1 MPSLISGYEY
11 DIFISY
17 RQKDNKYDG
26 WVTEFV
32 ANLRKELEATFKEDV
47 SIYFDENPH
56 DGLLETHD
64 VDDSLKKKLK
74 CLIFIPILSR
84 TYCDPNCFAWQ
95 NEFRAFNQI
104 ASADELGP
112 VITLRSGNITG
123 RVLPI
128 RIHELD
134 SDDVQLVENE
144 LKRKLRPVDFI
155 YTAPGVN
162 RPLRPHEDNPKE
174 NLEKTYY
181 RDQINKVANFIDE
194 IIDSITAQP
203 RSVEKPARN
212 RDTSFIKDEIESKS
226 IWKEFQRRNV
236 FRAIVT
242 YVLMAAVVL
251 QLTVIA
257 TDLLSLSPSWIK
269 FVGGILIV
277 GFPLSIIFAWL
288 FEFSPAGIIRTTSA
302 ESVTNPYL
310 PEQRKPFTGKLII
323 SGLVLLI
330 VFQYLYFN
338 FVRDREL
345 LIDSTLEKSIAV
357 IPFENRG
364 DAVYEYFTDGLTEDI
379 NVQLSKIEELRVV
392 APAAV
397 QSYKGLSLSNAE
409 IAKELGVSYILTGSI
424 EQQGNQIRIA
434 PQLIDGLTNKY
445 IWGEIYN
452 RNIRDVFEVQSE
464 IAQRI
469 ADILKVKISTVEMK
483 KITRKSTDN
492 LTAYDHYLKGRSH
505 YQKYQPHEN
514 ELAIVQ
520 FKLAIEKAPDYALAW
535 AGLGDAYNQSYR
547 RFKNLSWIDSALI
560 ASKKAI
566 EIDSTLSEGYKS
578 LGSAYYYLNRFDE
591 STELMK
597 RAVAL
602 NPSNV
607 AAVGNLGTNY
617 FVSGELLEALRL
629 QKKSAGLN
637 PRNYIPYQI
646 IGFIYR
652 LMGDLNNAEVWLIR
666 SAEIQPAFDTYEA
679 LAYVYVCQG
688 RREEALSLIPKVFL
702 LEEND
707 PIITEIAGVIAHFA
721 NDPKEAKKYFEQNL
735 TKYPVINTDPEFT
748 TAINLGQ
755 ILLQEG
761 NKTDSEILLSNAM
774 DINMAEWQKGTQDR
788 HIPFNIAS
796 IFAIRGKRNEAIQ
809 WLQKSINANWID
821 YAMVTHG
828 PTFAGMRNDPEL
840 KRTIQPVV
848 SKMES
853 LRLQAEKL

>member
-1 MPSLISGYEY
+1 MPSLVPGFEY

-155 YTAPGVN
+155 YKAPGVN
-162 RPLRPHEDNPKE
+162 RPLRPLEDNPKE

-257 TDLLSLSPSWIK
+257 TDLLSLSHSWIK

-338 FVRDREL
+338 FVRDQGVA
-345 LIDSTLEKSIAV
+345 IGTTEKSIAV
-357 IPFENRG
+357 VSFENRG
-364 DAVYEYFTDGLTEDI
+364 DAVYEYFADGLTEDI
-379 NVQLSKIEELRVV
+379 NAQLSKIDELRVIS
-392 APAAV
+392 PRAA
-397 QSYKGLSLSNAE
+397 QAYKGTDLTYE
-409 IAKELGVSYILTGSI
+409 QIANELGVSYILTGTI
-424 EQQGNQIRIA
+424 QQSESQIRVA
-434 PQLIDGLTNKY
+434 PQLIDGRTNKY
-445 IWGEIYN
+445 LWGEIYN
-452 RNIRDVFEVQSE
+452 RDIKDVFKVQME

-469 ADILKVKISTVEMK
+469 ADILKIKLSDAEKDMMNKQPTE
-483 KITRKSTDN
+483 N
-492 LTAYDHYLKGRSH
+492 LTAYDYYLRGRNHYYR
-505 YQKYQPHEN
+505 YTQTEN
-514 ELAIVQ
+514 D
-520 FKLAIEKAPDYALAW
+520 LAIEQFKNAITIAPDFALAW
-535 AGLGDAYNQSYR
+535 AGLGDAYNQAYGR
-547 RFKNLSWIDSALI
+547 YNKGTHWIDSAI
-560 ASKKAI
+560 VASDKAI
-566 EIDSTLSEGYKS
+566 QLDSTVSEGYKS
-578 LGSAYYYLNRFDE
+578 LGSAYYYMNLFEKSDA
-591 STELMK
+591 LMK
-597 RAVAL
+597 KAVEL
-602 NPSNV
+602 NPNNV
-607 AAVGNLGTNY
+607 AAIGNLGSNY
-617 FVSGELLEALRL
+617 FVKGDLIEAFRY

-637 PRNYIPYQI
+637 PKNHIPYQI
-646 IGFIYR
+646 IGWIYR
-652 LMGDLNNAEVWLIR
+652 LLGDLQ
-666 SAEIQPAFDTYEA
+666 SAEKWLERSLELKPEYDTYEH
-679 LAYVYVCQG
+679 LAYVYVCQD
-688 RREEALSLIPKVFL
+688 RLDKALALIPKVIS

-707 PIITEIAGVIAHFA
+707 PLVIETAGLIAHFA
-721 NDPKEAKKYFEQNL
+721 KNTQTAKKYFELNL
-735 TKYPVINTDPEFT
+735 NLHPYVNTDHGFT
-748 TAINLGQ
+748 TTIHLGQ
-755 ILLQEG
+755 ILLREG
-761 NKTDSEILLSNAM
+761 NKIDSEILLSNAM
-774 DINMAEWQKGTQDR
+774 DINLSEWKKGTQDR
-788 HIPFNIAS
+788 HVPFNIAG
-796 IFAIRGKRNEAIQ
+796 IYAIRGKKKEALH
-809 WLQKSINANWID
+809 WLQIAIDYKWID
-821 YAMVTHG
+821 YAMITHG
-828 PTFAGMRNDPEL
+828 PWFSSLQNDQDML
-840 KRTIQPVV
+840 TLIQPIIN
-848 SKMES
+848 KMDS
-853 LRLQAEKL
+853 LRLRIE

>member
-1 MPSLISGYEY
+1 MPSLVPGFEY

-32 ANLRKELEATFKEDV
+32 ENLRKELEATFKEDI

-155 YTAPGVN
+155 YKAPGVN

-194 IIDSITAQP
+194 IIDSITAHP

-288 FEFSPAGIIRTTSA
+288 FEFSPTGIIRTTSA

-345 LIDSTLEKSIAV
+345 VIDTIAEKSIAV
-357 IPFENRG
+357 ISFENRG
-364 DAVYEYFTDGLTEDI
+364 DAVYEYFADGLTEDI
-379 NVQLSKIEELRVV
+379 NAQLSKIDELRVIS
-392 APAAV
+392 PRAV
-397 QSYKGLSLSNAE
+397 HAYKGADLTYE
-409 IAKELGVSYILTGSI
+409 QIASELDVSYILIGTI
-424 EQQGNQIRIA
+424 QQTENQIRVA
-434 PQLIDGLTNKY
+434 PQLIDGKTNKY
-445 IWGEIYN
+445 LWGEIYN
-452 RNIRDVFEVQSE
+452 RDIKDIFKVQTE

-469 ADILKVKISTVEMK
+469 ADILKIKLSEAEKDMMNKQPTE
-483 KITRKSTDN
+483 N
-492 LTAYDHYLKGRSH
+492 LTAYDYYLRGRNHYYR
-505 YQKYQPHEN
+505 YTQTEN
-514 ELAIVQ
+514 D
-520 FKLAIEKAPDYALAW
+520 LAIEQFKNAIAIAPDFALAW
-535 AGLGDAYNQSYR
+535 AGLGDAYNQAYGR
-547 RFKNLSWIDSALI
+547 YNKGTHWIDSAI
-560 ASKKAI
+560 MASDRAI
-566 EIDSTLSEGYKS
+566 QLDSTASEGYKS
-578 LGSAYYYLNRFDE
+578 LGSAYYYLNLFER
-591 STELMK
+591 SHALMK
-597 RAVAL
+597 KAVEL
-602 NPSNV
+602 NPNNV
-607 AAVGNLGTNY
+607 AAIGNLGSNY
-617 FVSGELLEALRL
+617 FVKGELIEAFRY

-637 PRNYIPYQI
+637 PKNHIPYQI
-646 IGFIYR
+646 IGWIYR
-652 LMGDLNNAEVWLIR
+652 LLGDLQ
-666 SAEIQPAFDTYEA
+666 SAEKWLERSLELKPEYDTYEM
-679 LAYVYVCQG
+679 LAYVYVCQDRLG
-688 RREEALSLIPKVFL
+688 KALALIPKVIA

-707 PIITEIAGVIAHFA
+707 ALVIETAGLIAHFA
-721 NDPKEAKKYFEQNL
+721 KDNQAAKKYFELNL
-735 TKYPVINTDPEFT
+735 NLHPYVNTDPGFT
-748 TAINLGQ
+748 TTIHLGQ
-755 ILLQEG
+755 ILLREG
-761 NKTDSEILLSNAM
+761 NKIDSEILLSNAM
-774 DINMAEWQKGTQDR
+774 DLNLAEWKKGTQDR
-788 HIPFNIAS
+788 HVPFNIAG
-796 IFAIRGKRNEAIQ
+796 IYAIRGKKKEALH
-809 WLQKSINANWID
+809 WLQIAIDYKWID
-821 YAMVTHG
+821 YAMITHG
-828 PTFAGMRNDPEL
+828 PWFSSLQNDQDML
-840 KRTIQPVV
+840 TLIQPVIN
-848 SKMES
+848 KMDS
-853 LRLQAEKL
+853 LRLRIE